1 VQHPEPPQMQ
11 AIYLNPELFQPMHI
25 KLESPE
31 AVAQRRSVEMAARR
45 QAMAEGDAQGTES
58 AHSNEQDK
66 LEAAKSEAD
75 AWAAASAEVARLE
88 QARLATER
96 HLAEEA
102 LNKRRATHAEE
113 QDAVL
118 ASAMAR
124 IEAFKN
130 KRRVLRA

>member
-1 VQHPEPPQMQ
+1 VQHPEPP
-11 AIYLNPELFQPMHI
+11 QPMHI

>member
-1 VQHPEPPQMQ
+1 
-11 AIYLNPELFQPMHI
+11 
-25 KLESPE
+25 
-31 AVAQRRSVEMAARR
+31 
-45 QAMAEGDAQGTES
+45 MAEGDAQGTES

-102 LNKRRATHAEE
+102 LNKRCPLQPPWEVPPAGRRPLSSLLALVRSAPLPSHSF
-113 QDAVL
+113 DAISVL
-118 ASAMAR
+118 
-124 IEAFKN
+124 
-130 KRRVLRA
+130 L

>member
-1 VQHPEPPQMQ
+1 MSHVPPPQMQ

-75 AWAAASAEVARLE
+75 AWAAARLRPR
-88 QARLATER
+88 QRWPGWSRLASPQSDT
-96 HLAEEA
+96 
-102 LNKRRATHAEE
+102 
-113 QDAVL
+113 
-118 ASAMAR
+118 
-124 IEAFKN
+124 
-130 KRRVLRA
+130 